1 MNISTVHE
9 TITARLTTLITTGD
23 CSENGIYYIS
33 ATTTKVTHTHWC
45 SVDLC
50 FEHVSYEL
58 KTEAFVMFNVLNKHA
73 VRGRPMFNHGGAKS
87 KLPKILKTLI

>member
-9 TITARLTTLITTGD
+9 TITARLTTLITAGD

-33 ATTTKVTHTHWC
+33 ATTTKVTHTHWR

-58 KTEAFVMFNVLNKHA
+58 KTEAFVIFNVMYLISMQ
-73 VRGRPMFNHGGAKS
+73 PGADPGS
-87 KLPKILKTLI
+87 TLGEQNPSFPKF